1 MTIPSLRCRMLCWLY
16 EGILLFG
23 VGFTVLLLLVVLGI
37 MLQTLMNGTLLI
49 LVIFVVFGV
58 YCAWFWAKGQTL
70 AMKTWH
76 IRVVDARGES
86 ITQTRALGRYCLSYL
101 WFLPPLVLL
110 SPFQLGIAAMLLGVA
125 VWVVLWA
132 LLSLLHPQKQFW
144 HDALAGTQLVLCDT

>member
-1 MTIPSLRCRMLCWLY
+1 
-16 EGILLFG
+16 
-23 VGFTVLLLLVVLGI
+23 
-37 MLQTLMNGTLLI
+37 
-49 LVIFVVFGV
+49 
-58 YCAWFWAKGQTL
+58 
-70 AMKTWH
+70 MKTWH